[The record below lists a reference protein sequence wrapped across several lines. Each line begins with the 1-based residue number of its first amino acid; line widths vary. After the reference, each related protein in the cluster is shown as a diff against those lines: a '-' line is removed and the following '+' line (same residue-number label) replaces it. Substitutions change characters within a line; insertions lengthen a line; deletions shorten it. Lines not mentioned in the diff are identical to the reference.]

1 MHSENNIMKRITPR
15 PCGFREADLIAV
27 ACDEAEAPLHTVVQ
41 AHLWTCQACQ
51 RLYDQY
57 QGVQTLFATLQ
68 DTPTLE
74 ESLRTATA
82 RLERV
87 LASQPPVVCLRY
99 CLLASAFGGLCIA
112 TSPRGVVLVAWQTKA
127 ERLLTTLAARP
138 EVMIQEDGEDLQNLM
153 RELHA
158 YLTGTCN
165 HLDWPL
171 DDRLVHSPFQRA
183 VLQVTA
189 DIPYGATM
197 SYQGVAAALG
207 RPQAVRAVAQALRG
221 NPLALVIPCHRVI
234 GSRGHLT
241 GYAGGLETKSRLLA
255 QEGIP
260 LQRCSRGTVVDR
272 AHMYVGWRTERA
284 YCRPQC
290 PSLMALPPGDMLLL
304 SPRALDVQPD
314 FTPCSVCHPDTT

>member
-1 MHSENNIMKRITPR
+1 
-15 PCGFREADLIAV
+15 
-27 ACDEAEAPLHTVVQ
+27 
-41 AHLWTCQACQ
+41 
-51 RLYDQY
+51 
-57 QGVQTLFATLQ
+57 
-68 DTPTLE
+68 
-74 ESLRTATA
+74 
-82 RLERV
+82 V
-87 LASQPPVVCLRY
+87 LCLRY
-99 CLLASAFGGLCIA
+99 RLFASAFGGLCIA
-112 TSPRGVVLVAWQTKA
+112 TSPRGVVLVAWKTKA

-153 RELHA
+153 SELHA
-158 YLTGTCN
+158 YLTGACN

-234 GSRGHLT
+234 GSQGHLT

-260 LQRCSRGTVVDR
+260 LQRCSGGTVVDR

-304 SPRALDVQPD
+304 SPRALNVQSD
-314 FTPCSVCHPDTT
+314 FTPCSVCHPDIT